1 MSSGL
6 SKLTA
11 IQRRILERKLYE
23 DSEELNDHFCLLLAR
38 TQSYLL
44 NNCTCKSLV
53 ANIMSTKHVRTAF
66 KDSSLNELKFA
77 TSTDDVICVLVEKD
91 LLSFLHYKLIDR
103 IVTSCCN
110 QSDEIKDLLKN
121 YKKMFNDYIKRRVC
135 ETSLYYDGKFKV
147 FSGSDS
153 KETVKLVIIT
163 DENWDD
169 YTPFL
174 RVKEFES
181 IIANA
186 FRCDKI
192 FLILQSIEPQC
203 LKLRYALIPSLVDHI
218 FPLTLEEWNKLRS
231 HGVAEIHCRDYHYMV
246 DGKCTLHM
254 IHVLCNVALTVMYF
268 HVAAATGKG
277 FGDVVC
283 TDQQYSSKGMLLSKE
298 RISYSHVQCENHFKM
313 PFRLLCWLRNVPGQ
327 G

>member
-1 MSSGL
+1 MSI
-6 SKLTA
+6 LTA
-11 IQRRILERKLYE
+11 IQRRIFERKLYE
-23 DSEELNDHFCLLLAR
+23 DSKVLNNNFCLLLAK

-44 NNCTCKSLV
+44 KNCTCKSLV
-53 ANIMSTKHVRTAF
+53 AIVMSTKHVRTAF
-66 KDSSLNELKFA
+66 KDSSLSEIKLA

-91 LLSFLHYKLIDR
+91 LLSFLHYELIER
-103 IVTSCCN
+103 IVTSCCDH
-110 QSDEIKDLLKN
+110 SDEIKDLLKN
-121 YKKMFNDYIKRRVC
+121 YKKRFHDYVKRRVC

-147 FSGSDS
+147 FTGSDS
-153 KETVKLVIIT
+153 KETVELVIIT

-192 FLILQSIEPQC
+192 FMILQSIEPQC

-218 FPLTLEEWNKLRS
+218 FPLTLEEWNKLKS

-246 DGKCTLHM
+246 DGKCKLHM
-254 IHVLCNVALTVMYF
+254 IHVLF
-268 HVAAATGKG
+268 
-277 FGDVVC
+277 DV
-283 TDQQYSSKGMLLSKE
+283 Y
-298 RISYSHVQCENHFKM
+298 
-313 PFRLLCWLRNVPGQ
+313 
-327 G
+327 

>member
-1 MSSGL
+1 MNI
-6 SKLTA
+6 LTA
-11 IQRRILERKLYE
+11 IQRRILDRKLYE
-23 DSEELNDHFCLLLAR
+23 DSKVLNNHFGLLLAK

-44 NNCTCKSLV
+44 KNCACKSLV
-53 ANIMSTKHVRTAF
+53 ANVMSTKHVRAAF
-66 KDSSLNELKFA
+66 KDSSLNEIKLA

-91 LLSFLHYKLIDR
+91 LLSFLHYELIER
-103 IVTSCCN
+103 IVTCCCD

-121 YKKMFNDYIKRRVC
+121 YKKRFDEYVKRRVC

-147 FSGSDS
+147 FTGSDS
-153 KETVKLVIIT
+153 KETVELVIIT

-181 IIANA
+181 IIADA

-192 FLILQSIEPQC
+192 FMILQSIEPQC

-246 DGKCTLHM
+246 DGKCKLHM
-254 IHVLCNVALTVMYF
+254 IHVLCNVY
-268 HVAAATGKG
+268 
-277 FGDVVC
+277 
-283 TDQQYSSKGMLLSKE
+283 
-298 RISYSHVQCENHFKM
+298 
-313 PFRLLCWLRNVPGQ
+313 
-327 G
+327 